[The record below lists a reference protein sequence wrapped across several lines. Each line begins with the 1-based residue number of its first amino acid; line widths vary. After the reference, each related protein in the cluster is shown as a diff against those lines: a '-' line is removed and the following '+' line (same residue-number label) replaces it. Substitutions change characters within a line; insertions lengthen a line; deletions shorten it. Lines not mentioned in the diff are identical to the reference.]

1 MNEDSIKIARKYMD
15 SLVVESRIIGAERP
29 SSKVTFCGFTFDTPI
44 MTAALS
50 HLDLKSMAEGAAM
63 LNAPVSIGMGDN
75 AELKSVLD
83 TGAHVMKVIKPY
95 KDKDEILSRIEFARE
110 NGAMAVG
117 MDVEHSVNVEDD
129 EDSVVLGKEMKLP
142 TLAELREYVEFAKIP
157 FFIKG

>member
-95 KDKDEILSRIEFARE
+95 KDK
-110 NGAMAVG
+110 
-117 MDVEHSVNVEDD
+117 
-129 EDSVVLGKEMKLP
+129 VL
-142 TLAELREYVEFAKIP
+142 
-157 FFIKG
+157 